1 MALTPATT
9 KQQIQYVVIPHP
21 DDELSAWSLIQ
32 RSPADYPVFIVLT
45 QGEQTQMGDGRGLQA
60 DRGEVIPQPQPFTG
74 RGTPNLRGQRLSS
87 WHGFLD
93 AMSATD
99 PTLDSPADVGS
110 VPSPVGDFRLW
121 IGAATARAVFDL
133 GDGQVTP
140 ERVTAAIQAVRGV
153 RARFGVA
160 RESGVVGAAYWNADR
175 ADALIGT
182 HPDHRAVHV
191 ALWETHQGT
200 PGPQWGR
207 TAHSDPDA
215 SARGRTELIDL
226 DVYEAAMG
234 VDPPPIDPGTN
245 PSAMRTGALQRWYG
259 WLAFEAGGYWSASET
274 DAGASNPF
282 NRSQTF
288 WQRF

>member
-133 GDGQVTP
+133 GDGQVP
-140 ERVTAAIQAVRGV
+140 P
-153 RARFGVA
+153 
-160 RESGVVGAAYWNADR
+160 SGSPPPSRPSG
-175 ADALIGT
+175 
-182 HPDHRAVHV
+182 
-191 ALWETHQGT
+191 
-200 PGPQWGR
+200 
-207 TAHSDPDA
+207 A
-215 SARGRTELIDL
+215 SAPASGWPGSPGSS
-226 DVYEAAMG
+226 A
-234 VDPPPIDPGTN
+234 PPTGTLTA
-245 PSAMRTGALQRWYG
+245 PML
-259 WLAFEAGGYWSASET
+259 
-274 DAGASNPF
+274 
-282 NRSQTF
+282 
-288 WQRF
+288 